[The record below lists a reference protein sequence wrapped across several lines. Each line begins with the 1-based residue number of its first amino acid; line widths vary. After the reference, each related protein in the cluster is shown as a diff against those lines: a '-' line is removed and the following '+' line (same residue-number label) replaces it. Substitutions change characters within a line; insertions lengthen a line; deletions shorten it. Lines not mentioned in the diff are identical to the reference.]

1 MKAFQFKKL
10 ERTLYCFLKDYCELK
25 NSRPKIR
32 RKSAQESVVET
43 HEFLKELISHQ
54 INTPPFRN
62 NTLPLDFIHTQ
73 GSLFEII
80 DNTLIHFH
88 NANEELESLEPL
100 AIYLLQRKHEF
111 FETLI
116 HNINLPQK
124 IIYNHMIDKIQI
136 IYSILYYDEKSR
148 KLWLYIFDLNF
159 KNRHATIPFD
169 SSKGKKLDKNKFQK
183 IYNNLDSKQIYI
195 FENEFAKQLNLGIH
209 EFRRQFKEYA
219 LCTLFQY
226 HSTRRMNKALTMFY
240 FSDKRPDE
248 IADELGYTID
258 ELRSAF
264 RTHFGTSYTKVTR
277 LK

>member
-1 MKAFQFKKL
+1 MIALQFKNL
-10 ERTLYCFLKDYCELK
+10 ERTLYSFFKDYCELK

-32 RKSAQESVVET
+32 RKSSQESVVET

-54 INTPPFRN
+54 INTPLFRN

-80 DNTLIHFH
+80 ENTPIHCH
-88 NANEELESLEPL
+88 STNKELEGLDSL

-116 HNINLPQK
+116 PNTNLPQK
-124 IIYNHMIDKIQI
+124 IIYNHTIDKIQI

-148 KLWLYIFDLNF
+148 RLWLYIFDLNF
-159 KNRHATIPFD
+159 KNRHPTIPFD
-169 SSKGKKLDKNKFQK
+169 SSKGKKLDEKKFLE
-183 IYNNLDSKQIYI
+183 IYNSLDSKQIYI
-195 FENEFAKQLNLGIH
+195 LEREFAKELNLGIH

-240 FSDKRPDE
+240 FTDKRPDE
-248 IADELGYTID
+248 IADELGYTTD
-258 ELRSAF
+258 ELRCAF
-264 RTHFGTSYTKVTR
+264 KTHFGTSYTKVTR